1 MSRRYKTIFFY
12 NEHNIS
18 SICSCFLCLF
28 LGSSTSTL
36 DEHLEIQVAVLHQ
49 SVEVQG
55 CRKKRK
61 SGRKVGGFRKGHTIG
76 LGRRAVSVT
85 EKGSVVREEECV
97 ETPWNGDCERTLKE
111 SFFTRR
117 VITWQQL
124 LFVRAGLELL
134 VHSHA

>member
-1 MSRRYKTIFFY
+1 MSRGTGLSK
-12 NEHNIS
+12 E
-18 SICSCFLCLF
+18 
-28 LGSSTSTL
+28 
-36 DEHLEIQVAVLHQ
+36 
-49 SVEVQG
+49 
-55 CRKKRK
+55 RKRGK
-61 SGRKVGGFRKGHTIG
+61 KVGGFRKGNTIG
-76 LGRRAVSVT
+76 LGRQAVSVT

-97 ETPWNGDCERTLKE
+97 ETPSNSDCERTPKE